1 VRSCTATGA
10 ERRQRDRLADFRRRR
25 RIDQDLPVFGRAADV
40 AAPFLA
46 DATDAAAR
54 DLHRQPYRTG
64 PVNLNRGAAAKEVEV
79 ADISTQLPG
88 RRREPQGAPPA

>member
-10 ERRQRDRLADFRRRR
+10 ERRQRDRLADFRRR

-46 DATDAAAR
+46 DATEAAVR
-54 DLHRQPYRTG
+54 DLHREPYR
-64 PVNLNRGAAAKEVEV
+64 NLNIGAAATR
-79 ADISTQLPG
+79 S
-88 RRREPQGAPPA
+88 

>member
-1 VRSCTATGA
+1 MLGLRNRLLRSCTVRSCTATGA

-54 DLHRQPYRTG
+54 DLHRQTVPHRACQFEQGCGGDKKLRSRT
-64 PVNLNRGAAAKEVEV
+64 
-79 ADISTQLPG
+79 
-88 RRREPQGAPPA
+88 